1 MVRSIKLN
9 EDFRDDG
16 QDCSAKIRLRCEI
29 LLIILED
36 LELQSRL
43 LHVGRS
49 KTLSL
54 SQLERLVNSMNRI
67 EYHLQELESPI
78 QEAL

>member
-1 MVRSIKLN
+1 
-9 EDFRDDG
+9 
-16 QDCSAKIRLRCEI
+16 
-29 LLIILED
+29 LED

-54 SQLERLVNSMNRI
+54 SQLERLVDSMNRI
-67 EYHLQELESPI
+67 EYHLQELESPK